1 MTEKYGAVWVSH
13 TSIND
18 FKKCPRAYFLKNV
31 YKDPETNKKI
41 KIMTPPLA
49 LGSCVHEVL
58 ESLSTISTN
67 SRMTSPIMD
76 MFHEVWQ
83 KCGGL
88 KGGFANDETELKF
101 KKRGLDML
109 RRVIENPGPIAR
121 LSIKIK
127 KDLPNFWL
135 SEEEGLI
142 LCGKIDWLEY
152 LPDQDAVHII
162 DFKTGKTEEEAE
174 SLQLP
179 IYHLLVSECQQRKVV
194 KASYWYL
201 DHDDGMVEQQLPDL
215 EVARAQVLAIARQIK
230 LARQLQRFTCEQG
243 GCQQCEPFEQILRG
257 EGQLVGTDEYGTGV
271 DIVQRKIVEE
281 KTSEII

>member
-49 LGSCVHEVL
+49 LGSSVHEVL
-58 ESLSTISTN
+58 ESLSTIPTN
-67 SRMTSPIMD
+67 SRLNSPIMD

-83 KCGGL
+83 KYGGE
-88 KGGFANDETELKF
+88 KGGFSNDETELKF
-101 KKRGLDML
+101 KKRGLEML
-109 RRVIENPGPIAR
+109 RRVVENPGPIAR

-152 LPDQDAVHII
+152 IPEQDAVHII
-162 DFKTGKTEEEAE
+162 DFKTGKTEEESD

-230 LARQLQRFTCEQG
+230 LARQLQRFTCEDG
-243 GCQQCEPFEQILRG
+243 GCMHCEPFERILRG
-257 EGQLVGTDEYGTGV
+257 EAQYVGTDEYGTGV
-271 DIVQRKIVEE
+271 YIVQKNIEEE